1 MRPVYFLLGWIFF
14 SAGLIG
20 AFVPVLPTTPFML
33 LALWAF
39 SNSSKEFH
47 QWLYQHPLFG
57 PPLQQWHQYGVIPR
71 YAKVIAITFMSLSLM
86 YMITLS
92 TVDKRAIALASV
104 LMTSVAAWMLTRPS
118 RPPGE

>member
-39 SNSSKEFH
+39 SNSSKKFH

-71 YAKVIAITFMSLSLM
+71 YAKIIAITFMSLSLM

-104 LMTSVAAWMLTRPS
+104 LMTSVA
-118 RPPGE
+118 